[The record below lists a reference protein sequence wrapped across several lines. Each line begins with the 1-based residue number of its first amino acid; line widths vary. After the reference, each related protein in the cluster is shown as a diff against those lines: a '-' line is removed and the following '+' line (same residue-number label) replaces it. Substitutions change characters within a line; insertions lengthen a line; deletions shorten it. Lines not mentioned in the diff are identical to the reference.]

1 VQQQEVQAK
10 PLSLWHHADFRRLW
24 ISDTISQFGGQFSG
38 WAIPTIAAFVLGATP
53 LEFGILT
60 AAGMAPWLLF
70 ALPVGTW
77 VDRRRRRPI
86 MIVANIGR
94 AIALASIPAAWF
106 FRNVS
111 FSLLPS
117 SSNGPVFSP
126 FNLGLLYIVA
136 FTVGLLTVFF
146 DISYQSYLP
155 SLVDREQLIE
165 GNSKLEGTRAV
176 AQVAGPTI
184 SGTAIQLVTLPASPL
199 ACLGDAVGF
208 LSSSLFLSRITR
220 EEIVPDNPNK
230 PSVLSQMKEGLSVVF
245 GDTRLR
251 SIAGSTSTSN
261 FFGTAVFTLIFLFA
275 SQGLKIDPNYVPIIL
290 AVGASI
296 GSLGALFGAF
306 VAGRLGRLLGVG
318 RIIIISMFIATAGS
332 LFLAY
337 DVPALAIPIPALS
350 EIFPQIRFT
359 TVSIP
364 TALIIFFVLTSWGSV
379 VYNVNQVSLRQAIV
393 PLKLQGRMNATM
405 RFLVWGTIP
414 LGGITAG
421 ILGTVYGVGT
431 AVTIAAFGGLL
442 AGLWVLFSPVRKL
455 REIPMNPVTSTTAG
469 DISTS

>member
-1 VQQQEVQAK
+1 MGRFPIRCAERLFVQQQEIQAK
-10 PLSLWHHADFRRLW
+10 SRSLWHHADFRRLW

-94 AIALASIPAAWF
+94 AIALAAIPAAWF
-106 FRNVS
+106 FRNAS

-117 SSNGPVFSP
+117 SSNGPVFGP
-126 FNLGLLYIVA
+126 FNLGLLYVVA
-136 FTVGLLTVFF
+136 FTVGSLTVFF

-155 SLVDREQLIE
+155 SLVDREQLVE

-199 ACLGDAVGF
+199 ACLGDAIGF

-220 EEIVPDNPNK
+220 EEIVPDNPDK
-230 PSVLSQMKEGLSVVF
+230 PSVLSQIKEGLSVVF

-261 FFGTAVFTLIFLFA
+261 FFGTALFTLIFLFA
-275 SQGLKIDPNYVPIIL
+275 SQGLKLDPNYVPIIL

-296 GSLGALFGAF
+296 GSLGALLGAF

-318 RIIIISMFIATAGS
+318 HIIIISIFIATSGS

-337 DVPALAIPIPALS
+337 NLPAFAIPIPALS
-350 EIFPQIRFT
+350 EIFPRVRFT

-364 TALIIFFVLTSWGSV
+364 TALILFFVLTSWGSV

-414 LGGITAG
+414 LGGITGG
-421 ILGTVYGVGT
+421 ILGTILGLRT
-431 AVTIAAFGGLL
+431 AIGIAILGGSLSFLWILL
-442 AGLWVLFSPVRKL
+442 SPVRSLK
-455 REIPMNPVTSTTAG
+455 
-469 DISTS
+469 

>member
-1 VQQQEVQAK
+1 VQQQEIQAK
-10 PLSLWHHADFRRLW
+10 PQSLWRHADFRRLW

-38 WAIPTIAAFVLGATP
+38 WAIPTIAAFVLHAAP

-77 VDRRRRRPI
+77 VDQRRRRPI

-94 AIALASIPAAWF
+94 AIALASIPAAWY

-111 FSLLPS
+111 ISFLPNS
-117 SSNGPVFSP
+117 TNGPVFSP
-126 FNLGLLYIVA
+126 FNVGLLYVVA

-155 SLVDREQLIE
+155 SLVEREQLIE

-184 SGTAIQLVTLPASPL
+184 SGTAIQLITVPASPL
-199 ACLGDAVGF
+199 ACFGDAVGF
-208 LSSSLFLSRITR
+208 LSSSLFLSRIKQ
-220 EEIVPDNPNK
+220 EETIPDNPNK
-230 PSVLSQMKEGLSVVF
+230 PSVLSQIKEGLGVVF

-261 FFGTAVFTLIFLFA
+261 FFSTAVFTLLFLFA
-275 SQGLKIDPNYVPIIL
+275 QEGLKLDPNYVPITI

-296 GSLGALFGAF
+296 GSLGALFGAV
-306 VAGRLGRLLGVG
+306 VAGRLGRRFGVG
-318 RIIIISMFIATAGS
+318 RIIILSMFIAS
-332 LFLAY
+332 LGALLLAY
-337 DVPALAIPIPALS
+337 DVPALAVSVPALTA
-350 EIFPQIRFT
+350 IYPQIRFSM
-359 TVSIP
+359 VSIP
-364 TALIIFFVLTSWGSV
+364 TALILFFVVTSWGGV

-421 ILGTVYGVGT
+421 ILGTIYGVGT
-431 AVTIAAFGGLL
+431 AVTIGAFGGLL
-442 AGLWVLFSPVRKL
+442 AGLWVLFSPVRRL
-455 REIPMNPVTSTTAG
+455 REIPMSPAASDTPNNSTT
-469 DISTS
+469 S

>member
-1 VQQQEVQAK
+1 MQQQEIQAK
-10 PLSLWHHADFRRLW
+10 PSSLWHHADFRKLW
-24 ISDTISQFGGQFSG
+24 VSDTISQFGGQFSG

-60 AAGMAPWLLF
+60 AAGMAPWLIF

-94 AIALASIPAAWF
+94 AIALAAIPAAWF
-106 FRNVS
+106 LRNVS
-111 FSLLPS
+111 FSILPS
-117 SSNGPVFSP
+117 SIKGPNFSP
-126 FNLGLLYIVA
+126 FNLGLLYVVA

-155 SLVDREQLIE
+155 SLVEREQLVE

-220 EEIVPDNPNK
+220 EETIPDNPDK
-230 PSVLSQMKEGLSVVF
+230 PSVLSQIKEGLAVVF

-261 FFGTAVFTLIFLFA
+261 FFGTALFTLLFLFA
-275 SQGLKIDPNYVPIIL
+275 AQGLRLDPNYVPIIL

-296 GSLGALFGAF
+296 GSLGALFGAV

-318 RIIIISMFIATAGS
+318 RIIIISMFIATSSG

-337 DVPALAIPIPALS
+337 NLPAFTLPVPALT
-350 EIFPQIRFT
+350 EIFPRIRFT

-364 TALIIFFVLTSWGSV
+364 TALIVFFVLTSWGSV

-414 LGGITAG
+414 LGGITGG
-421 ILGTVYGVGT
+421 IIGQIYGVGT
-431 AVTIAAFGGLL
+431 AVTVAAFGGLL
-442 AGLWVLFSPVRKL
+442 SGLWVLFSPVRKL
-455 REIPMNPVTSTTAG
+455 REIPMSSAASETAATTV
-469 DISTS
+469 S

>member
-1 VQQQEVQAK
+1 VQQQEIQAK
-10 PLSLWHHADFRRLW
+10 PRSLWHHADFRRLW

-60 AAGMAPWLLF
+60 ATGMAPWLLF

-94 AIALASIPAAWF
+94 AIALAAIPVAWF

-111 FSLLPS
+111 ISLLPT

-126 FNLGLLYIVA
+126 FNLGLLYIVT

-155 SLVDREQLIE
+155 SLVEKEQLVE
-165 GNSKLEGTRAV
+165 GNSKLEGSRAV
-176 AQVAGPTI
+176 AQVAGPTM
-184 SGTAIQLVTLPASPL
+184 SGVAIQLITIQASPL

-208 LSSSLFLSRITR
+208 ASSSFFLSRISR
-220 EEIVPDNPNK
+220 QEEIPYNPNK
-230 PSVLSQMKEGLSVVF
+230 PSVLSQIREGLGVVF
-245 GDTRLR
+245 GDKRLR

-261 FFGTAVFTLIFLFA
+261 FFGTAIFTLIFLFA
-275 SQGLKIDPNYVPIIL
+275 SGNLKIDPNNVPLVLGI
-290 AVGASI
+290 ATSI
-296 GSLGALFGAF
+296 GSLGALFGAV
-306 VAGRLGRLLGVG
+306 VAGRLGRRFGVG
-318 RIIIISMFIATAGS
+318 PMIIISMFIASAGS

-337 DVPALAIPIPALS
+337 NNPA
-350 EIFPQIRFT
+350 
-359 TVSIP
+359 VSIGIPFPISFTPLGTVKIQVP
-364 TALIIFFVLTSWGSV
+364 TALIIFSVLASWGSV

-414 LGGITAG
+414 LGGLTAG
-421 ILGTVYGVGT
+421 ILGTIYGVGA
-431 AVTIAAFGGLL
+431 AVTISAFGGLL
-442 AGLWVLFSPVRKL
+442 AGLWVLFSPVRTL
-455 REIPMNPVTSTTAG
+455 REIPMNPVVPETSSNIA
-469 DISTS
+469 TS

>member
-1 VQQQEVQAK
+1 MSGQFLQLYSFCIRQSRKVTIYRESRYYDGPPIRCDERLFVQQQEVQSK

-126 FNLGLLYIVA
+126 FNLGLLYI
-136 FTVGLLTVFF
+136 
-146 DISYQSYLP
+146 
-155 SLVDREQLIE
+155 
-165 GNSKLEGTRAV
+165 
-176 AQVAGPTI
+176 

-261 FFGTAVFTLIFLFA
+261 FFGTGVFTLIFLFA

-296 GSLGALFGAF
+296 GSLGALLGAF

-318 RIIIISMFIATAGS
+318 RVIIISMFIAAAGS

-455 REIPMNPVTSTTAG
+455 REIPMNQLASTTPG
-469 DISTS
+469 NTTTS